1 MESTCIFQ
9 CIQNGTVVL
18 TADQALE
25 IYKVKLA
32 LQKQNRGVKVRGQSV
47 QIATMYRVSPKTV
60 RDIWNHTTWKP
71 VTHQLWKDDGVC
83 IGEQDAH
90 PNSTASRNSTHHHDC
105 QVPVFMTP
113 NCDFLLC
120 MI

>member
-1 MESTCIFQ
+1 MESSSTFQ

-32 LQKQNRGVKVRGQSV
+32 LQKQNRGVKIRGQSV
-47 QIATMYRVSPKTV
+47 QIAAMYRVSPKTV

-71 VTHQLWKDDGVC
+71 VTHQRGMMEFVLVNQM
-83 IGEQDAH
+83 ITQTQQDQGTAH
-90 PNSTASRNSTHHHDC
+90 ITIIARFLFHDAE
-105 QVPVFMTP
+105 
-113 NCDFLLC
+113 L
-120 MI
+120 